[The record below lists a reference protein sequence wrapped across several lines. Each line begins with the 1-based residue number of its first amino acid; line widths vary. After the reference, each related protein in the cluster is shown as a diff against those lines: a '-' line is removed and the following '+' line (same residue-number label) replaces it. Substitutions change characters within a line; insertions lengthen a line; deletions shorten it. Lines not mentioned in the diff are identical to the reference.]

1 MAKRFSRTVRYIDD
15 LLTLNNPSFGT
26 EIANIYPHE
35 LVLKKTT
42 ERSGMLSYLDTIIGG
57 NYRTKIYDKRDD
69 YSFHIVN
76 FPYMNSNIPIKPAYG
91 IYISQLVRGYV
102 KSIVHLWTEIE

>member
-42 ERSGMLSYLDTIIGG
+42 ERSDMLSYL
-57 NYRTKIYDKRDD
+57 
-69 YSFHIVN
+69 V
-76 FPYMNSNIPIKPAYG
+76 
-91 IYISQLVRGYV
+91 
-102 KSIVHLWTEIE
+102 